1 MEVCLKGLNSFIFL
15 VSDLRGWV
23 GAVHE
28 EARISQL
35 GAPSGGRGCR
45 SLGRGL
51 RLPLPQPC
59 PMVLAEWWGPGVDR

>member
-15 VSDLRGWV
+15 VLDLRGWV

-35 GAPSGGRGCR
+35 GAPVEAGAVGAWGR
-45 SLGRGL
+45 
-51 RLPLPQPC
+51 
-59 PMVLAEWWGPGVDR
+59 A